1 MMTKFRDSIK
11 TDQDVEDM
19 IDSIIPPP
27 QSLAQIEITL
37 SDSELVTELR
47 NRGYSV
53 TALKTIEL

>member
-1 MMTKFRDSIK
+1 MTKFLDSIK

-37 SDSELVTELR
+37 SDSELVAELR
-47 NRGYSV
+47 NRGYNV
-53 TALKTIEL
+53 TVLKTIEL

>member
-1 MMTKFRDSIK
+1 MTMKFLDSIK